1 MPNGLRDYLDDFYWA
16 SSVRDRGKMTNALID
31 IEKAI
36 DEPEGEQILFK
47 YFSSVYA
54 GRSSYN
60 IMMNISDYPVESIL
74 RELLQNAF
82 DCYYEKPGIKLAVHF
97 KDDNVISISY
107 NETGFS
113 LEQFLSYLSIGH
125 STGDASREGRF
136 GVGAK
141 SVFLNSR
148 SLFLRSN
155 NFSFHIENNRGA
167 LNITELSVTKPL
179 FRGTEILITVD
190 KAIYDGI
197 RENLLT
203 LTEKKGAFINLV
215 ELCFAFN
222 RKKVMDSRVVDKEEP
237 SRVFNIAV
245 LTGGKMD
252 AVYTIA
258 HHRHEQ
264 AKLNAI
270 RFSMNKRSVVD
281 FVCHEHEG
289 VIFLVPFAVA
299 NTKRDEIMN
308 LLYAGYNYF
317 STYEL
322 TGHLHRKFGQDPLSA
337 FFVSVP
343 NRYITNFRTGLRH
356 DCEEDVAALIEK
368 GILSFIRGY
377 SRFFSLALV
386 PIPREEG
393 DTTSPAR
400 FFLRPDSYVFEFV
413 KNFIFK
419 SPLGKGLT
427 DKYQESIQLTF
438 PNGDVISYSEL
449 LNTAYSQ
456 VMRGVSRK
464 SHEIGEAYSL
474 YIEKAL
480 ETMETGLTGMSE
492 KTLYAAYETLDGSRE
507 WRYRFYHDGM
517 VYEIESRGNAYNE
530 DFSLYKRFSGIISR
544 MIQIKLGGDQ
554 LKNEDDFAQVL
565 DMFDSICDAE
575 YLISMRHLRFSLY
588 TGSETYSLDASRMTI
603 VNAVN
608 AMKTLS
614 EHRLRFDNFQSYG
627 NAAQLFLNIFTDSGD
642 LFERLRTVR
651 AQGAEVLLQ
660 RDANLQ
666 YTYSVFGMHLPV
678 PASATCSQLLSLETN
693 PNVLVTSG
701 LMKGRSFDLAT
712 QRLRYAFSASEC
724 AELLKLPEE
733 NASYALD
740 RFTCANL
747 GVNAVIILDKG
758 GLVSDVLE
766 SDFTIRNPKLYEQFV
781 LLRTNSSK
789 RETAD
794 ILERLITGSSK
805 GILADATEF
814 AHSTNP
820 YLPVHSDGLISP
832 VTLTAKELERL
843 RVIEERVEDRQD
855 GVHTGKY
862 NALALYFVK
871 DMDERNYGYGD
882 CCPVCGRKACSLA
895 GVGLRSFHFA
905 VMKDGYE
912 RLFKFT
918 LFMCADCM
926 AAGDA
931 WVIDS
936 LAVGSKDP
944 FEWLET
950 AIKGEQVPP
959 EMFSAAFTY
968 REQRTTDFPVDEAQ
982 PSDRVFS
989 EAIIRDVALTPLMLA
1004 KWVNDNADTME

>member
-1 MPNGLRDYLDDFYWA
+1 MPNGLRDFLDDFYWA
-16 SSVRDRGKMTNALID
+16 SSVRDRAKMTNALMD

-36 DEPEGEQILFK
+36 EEPEGENTLFK
-47 YFSSVYA
+47 YFSNVYA

-82 DCYYEKPGIKLAVHF
+82 DCYYEKPGIKLAIHF
-97 KDDNVISISY
+97 KEDNVISISY

-141 SVFLNSR
+141 SVFLNSK

-155 NFSFHIENNRGA
+155 SFSFHIENNRGA

-179 FRGTEILITVD
+179 FKGTEILIAVD

-222 RKKVMDSRVVDKEEP
+222 RKKVLDSRVVDKEAP
-237 SRVFNIAV
+237 DRVFNIAV

-252 AVYTIA
+252 AVYTVA
-258 HHRHEQ
+258 YHQHEQ

-289 VIFLVPFAVA
+289 VVFLVPFAVA

-308 LLYAGYNYF
+308 LLYNGYNYF

-337 FFVSVP
+337 FFISVP
-343 NRYITNFRTGLRH
+343 NKYITNFRTGLRH

-368 GILSFIRGY
+368 GILSFIREY

-386 PIPREEG
+386 PIPRKEG

-438 PNGDVISYSEL
+438 PNGDVVSYSEL
-449 LNTAYSQ
+449 LYTAYSQ
-456 VMRGVSRK
+456 LMRGVSRK
-464 SHEIGEAYSL
+464 NHETGEAYQL

-480 ETMETGLTGMSE
+480 ETMEAGLVGLSE

-517 VYEIESRGNAYNE
+517 VYEVESRGNAYNE

-544 MIQIKLGGDQ
+544 MIQTKLGGDE
-554 LKNEDDFAQVL
+554 LKNEIDFAQVL

-575 YLISMRHLRFSLY
+575 YLISMRHLRFSVY
-588 TGSETYSLDASRMTI
+588 TGSETYSLDASHMAI
-603 VNAVN
+603 VNVVN
-608 AMKTLS
+608 AINTLA
-614 EHRLRFDNFQSYG
+614 EHQRRFDNYQSYS
-627 NAAQLFLNIFTDSGD
+627 NAAQLFLNIFTDNGD
-642 LFERLRTVR
+642 LFERLRTIK

-666 YTYSVFGMHLPV
+666 YTYAVFGMQLPV
-678 PASATCSQLLSLETN
+678 PAGATCSQLLSLETN
-693 PNVLVTSG
+693 PYVLVTSG

-712 QRLRYAFSASEC
+712 ERLRYAFSASEC
-724 AELLKLPEE
+724 AGLLNLPEE
-733 NASYALD
+733 TAAYALN

-766 SDFTIRNPKLYEQFV
+766 SDFTIRNPKLYEKFV
-781 LLRTNSSK
+781 LLRTDSSK
-789 RETAD
+789 KETAD

-820 YLPVHSDGLISP
+820 YLPIHGDGVLNP
-832 VTLTAKELERL
+832 VTLAAKELERL
-843 RVIEERVEDRQD
+843 RVIEERVEDRQS
-855 GVHTGKY
+855 GAHTGKF

-882 CCPVCGRKACSLA
+882 CCPVCKRRSCSLA

-905 VMKDGYE
+905 VMKDNHE
-912 RLFKFT
+912 RLFTFT

-926 AAGDA
+926 AASDA
-931 WVIDS
+931 WMMDS
-936 LAVGSKDP
+936 LTIGGKDP
-944 FEWLET
+944 FDWLESVLT
-950 AIKGEQVPP
+950 AEQIKP
-959 EMFSAAFTY
+959 EMFSATFTY
-968 REQRTTDFPVDEAQ
+968 REQRTLDFPADETR
-982 PSDRVFS
+982 PNDRTFS
-989 EAIIRDVALTPLMLA
+989 EAITRKVPLTPLMLA
-1004 KWVNDNADTME
+1004 KWVNDNAETGA